1 MKHQRDFKR
10 LAEAR
15 MIAAA
20 QINSLINALRQGVK
34 LLDCEIATELE
45 RSRCDPACS
54 NLAFGLTSRRDNL
67 VLSLAALHEW
77 LEDYS
82 TPIDEPLS
90 KVDHADLALIR
101 PG

>member
-1 MKHQRDFKR
+1 MKHQRDLER

-20 QINSLINALRQGVK
+20 QISSLINALRHGVK
-34 LLDCEIATELE
+34 LLDCEIATDLE
-45 RSRCDPACS
+45 RSRCDPAYS

-67 VLSLAALHEW
+67 VSSLAALHER

-82 TPIDEPLS
+82 APINEVG
-90 KVDHADLALIR
+90 KVDHTDLAWSR